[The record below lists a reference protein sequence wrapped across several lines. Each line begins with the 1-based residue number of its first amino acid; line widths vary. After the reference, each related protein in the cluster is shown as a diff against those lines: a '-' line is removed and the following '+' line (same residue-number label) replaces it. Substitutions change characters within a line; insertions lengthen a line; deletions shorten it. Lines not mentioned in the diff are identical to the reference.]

1 MLDKSILSALLLGAQ
16 ASATYLYVSSYSGD
30 VTTLSFDG
38 ETLETVAT
46 TNECATAPSWLTLD
60 KSKNILYCADEGFGT
75 WPNGTVVAFE
85 PQEDGSLTVLS
96 KETTLVGAVSIL
108 QYGPE
113 NSGIAVAYYG
123 GSAFTTWDA
132 SDPAALELLH
142 TSIYELEEPGANP
155 DRQEAP
161 HPHQAISDPTGA
173 FILIPD
179 LGADLVRIYSID
191 ESGLGVASI
200 EPLAVPA
207 GSGPRHATFAVHGE
221 TTYFY
226 VVNELSNTIIG
237 YVVSYTD
244 GGISFEEVYQS
255 GTHGVDGEVPSTAA
269 AAEITV
275 TPDQAFL
282 IVSSRNE
289 SAFNIPSFDPA
300 SNATIVSDTLINFS
314 IDPATGALTTL
325 QEVPSGGRFPR
336 HFSFNADTTL
346 LATTQQQDGR
356 VVIIERDP
364 ETGLLGDFV
373 TTADV
378 EGEVTNVVF
387 HES

>member
-1 MLDKSILSALLLGAQ
+1 MM
-16 ASATYLYVSSYSGD
+16 
-30 VTTLSFDG
+30 
-38 ETLETVAT
+38 
-46 TNECATAPSWLTLD
+46 
-60 KSKNILYCADEGFGT
+60 NIS
-75 WPNGTVVAFE
+75 
-85 PQEDGSLTVLS
+85 Q
-96 KETTLVGAVSIL
+96 
-108 QYGPE
+108 
-113 NSGIAVAYYG
+113 
-123 GSAFTTWDA
+123 
-132 SDPAALELLH
+132 
-142 TSIYELEEPGANP
+142 
-155 DRQEAP
+155 
-161 HPHQAISDPTGA
+161 
-173 FILIPD
+173 
-179 LGADLVRIYSID
+179 
-191 ESGLGVASI
+191 
-200 EPLAVPA
+200 
-207 GSGPRHATFAVHGE
+207 
-221 TTYFY
+221 
-226 VVNELSNTIIG
+226 
-237 YVVSYTD
+237 
-244 GGISFEEVYQS
+244 
-255 GTHGVDGEVPSTAA
+255 
-269 AAEITV
+269 
-275 TPDQAFL
+275 PDQAFL